1 MMTDKEFDEFFDS
14 LSAEDLLNQ
23 LGKRLRRV
31 TVRNGTGYI
40 IDDVSDLKAVVE
52 QELYEEM
59 TGRE

>member
-1 MMTDKEFDEFFDS
+1 LTSFFDS

-40 IDDVSDLKAVVE
+40 IDNVSDLKAVVE